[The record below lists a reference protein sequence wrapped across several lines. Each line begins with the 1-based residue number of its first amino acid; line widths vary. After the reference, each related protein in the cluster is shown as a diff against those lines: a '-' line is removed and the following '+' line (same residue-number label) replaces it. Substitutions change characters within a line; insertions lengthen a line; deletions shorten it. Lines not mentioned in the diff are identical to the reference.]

1 MIRIDLK
8 RICSVA
14 VIAMLATPAL
24 GEPVTIAVWMHEH
37 PPRLALDEK
46 LVAAFEQANPDINV
60 DLTIFPNAQ
69 FEQRL
74 QIGFASGD
82 GPDLFNSGSF
92 NIGQYRHSRLLAPVD
107 LKTVGVDDLNEL
119 KAKFGIG
126 IAGAEF
132 DGVAYGL
139 PTEVSNY
146 ACVANN
152 ALWRT
157 AGLDPAKD
165 APATWE
171 EMVEVARK
179 LTRRDDGNVPVVR
192 GFDFNW
198 SDPIFMWLTFNA
210 MVNQLGGTVIDEAA
224 LTADFDSVQVR
235 TVMDFWS
242 AWAND
247 WALGGPQYTASR
259 DAFLAG
265 ELATECTFGS
275 WGRDQFKAAGIDYT
289 FFPVPRWRE
298 GTVDTGFNAYAYY
311 MMVNANAPPER
322 QEAAW
327 RFAAFYA
334 SQGEALFEEAGL
346 FTTVPA
352 VQELESYTSDGSNTI
367 FTDELDKAV
376 FSPRVP
382 GFNELGDALARARDR
397 IVINHEDASAALGEL
412 EAEASTIL
420 GRF

>member
-139 PTEVSNY
+139 PT
-146 ACVANN
+146 
-152 ALWRT
+152 R
-157 AGLDPAKD
+157 
-165 APATWE
+165 
-171 EMVEVARK
+171 
-179 LTRRDDGNVPVVR
+179 
-192 GFDFNW
+192 
-198 SDPIFMWLTFNA
+198 
-210 MVNQLGGTVIDEAA
+210 
-224 LTADFDSVQVR
+224 
-235 TVMDFWS
+235 
-242 AWAND
+242 
-247 WALGGPQYTASR
+247 
-259 DAFLAG
+259 
-265 ELATECTFGS
+265 
-275 WGRDQFKAAGIDYT
+275 
-289 FFPVPRWRE
+289 
-298 GTVDTGFNAYAYY
+298 
-311 MMVNANAPPER
+311 
-322 QEAAW
+322 
-327 RFAAFYA
+327 
-334 SQGEALFEEAGL
+334 
-346 FTTVPA
+346 
-352 VQELESYTSDGSNTI
+352 
-367 FTDELDKAV
+367 
-376 FSPRVP
+376 
-382 GFNELGDALARARDR
+382 
-397 IVINHEDASAALGEL
+397 
-412 EAEASTIL
+412 
-420 GRF
+420 